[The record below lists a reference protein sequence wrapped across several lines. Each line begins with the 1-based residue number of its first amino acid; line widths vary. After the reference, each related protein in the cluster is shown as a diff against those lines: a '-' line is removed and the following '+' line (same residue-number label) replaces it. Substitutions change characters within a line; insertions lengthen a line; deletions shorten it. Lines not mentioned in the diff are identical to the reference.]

1 MTSLAAALPPAAAVL
16 PAAPQLLL
24 ALLVVA
30 ALVALNG
37 LLVAAEFA
45 IIGVRP
51 TQMEELAGQGNA
63 VARSVLAVLEQPRL
77 QDEYIATAQL
87 GITIAS
93 LGLGV
98 YSEPQLADFAAAY
111 LQLLPDM
118 PVAAA
123 QTAGHVLSLALL
135 TYLHIVLGEMV
146 PKALALENPRTMAL
160 NVARPMQAL
169 RVLLLWPTRTLNAI
183 GAWLLR
189 AVGVPPASGHASLHS
204 TEELEQIVAESKQGG
219 LLRESEEEILLNIF
233 NFSERQV
240 NQVMTPR
247 IKIQGIPA
255 TMPLAEIL
263 NLVTTSRFSRF
274 PVYEGDIDSVIGV
287 LHVRDLAHHRLR
299 ARGDAFDI
307 RLLMR
312 AAPMV
317 PESYS
322 VGKLMAAFK
331 RQRLHMAL
339 VVDEFGGTAGLV
351 TLEDLVEQ
359 VVGEVRDEFDQEHE
373 PLTELAPGVLELNGN
388 CLVQELQDYADL
400 GEAGTLPEVET
411 VGGLMIT
418 WLGRPAQVGD
428 RYTHKDTVH
437 FSVLAV
443 DGLAVA
449 RVRVEFPAPAR
460 PAPAAGHA

>member
-1 MTSLAAALPPAAAVL
+1 MNSLPAAALLQAL

-30 ALVALNG
+30 GLLALNG
-37 LLVAAEFA
+37 VLVVAEFA

-51 TQMEELAGQGNA
+51 TQIEELAGQGNP
-63 VARSVLAVLEQPRL
+63 VARTVLFVLEHPRA
-77 QDEYIATAQL
+77 QDEYIAAAQL
-87 GITIAS
+87 GITATS

-98 YSEPQLADFAAAY
+98 YSEPQLANFATAY
-111 LQLLPDM
+111 LQLMPGL

-123 QTAGHVLSLALL
+123 QTAGHVLSLGLL

-146 PKALALENPRTMAL
+146 PKALALENPRAMAL

-169 RVLLLWPTRTLNAI
+169 RILLLWPTRILNAI
-183 GAWLLR
+183 GARLLR
-189 AVGVPPASGHASLHS
+189 TFGVPPASGHASLHS

-219 LLRESEEEILLNIF
+219 LLRDSEEEILLNIF

-240 NQVMTPR
+240 DQVMTPR
-247 IKIQGIPA
+247 IKIQGVPS
-255 TMPLAEIL
+255 TMPLPEIL

-274 PVYEGDIDSVIGV
+274 PVYEADIDSVIGV

-312 AAPMV
+312 AVPIV

-322 VGKLMAAFK
+322 VGELMAAFK

-400 GEAGTLPEVET
+400 GEAETLPEVET

-460 PAPAAGHA
+460 PAAAGHA